1 MDRRL
6 LTVLGMSVVLALV
19 VAAIFYQVSSHAS
32 AKGASVETK
41 DVVVATEM
49 LPLGLAVKPSHVKL
63 KKMPIDMFPKTAFS
77 KVDDVLDRAVVSS
90 IMQDEPLLEGR
101 LAPRGSGMGLAPII
115 PSGMR
120 ALAVRVNEVIGVAG
134 FILPGMRV
142 DVLVTGRPPSTG
154 AVNDMTTTVLQNI
167 TVLSANQQMQAEAR
181 GQAINATVVNVL
193 VTPEQAEILTLAG
206 NEGKITLILR
216 NAIDQKTDAVPVHE
230 TSELYNGFHKPAP
243 PVAVV
248 SRAPRPPAPAPQV
261 VLPPPPPPPAPVVVP
276 DEIIMIRGHDRTVET
291 IGVKKQQ

>member
-32 AKGASVETK
+32 AKAPAPNMK
-41 DVVVATEM
+41 DVVVAVEN
-49 LPLGLAVKPSHVKL
+49 LPLGLAIKPNHVKTA
-63 KKMPIDMFPKTAFS
+63 KIPVDMFPKTAFA
-77 KVDDVLDRAVVSS
+77 KVDDVLDRSVISA
-90 IMQDEPLLEGR
+90 IMADEPLLEGR

-120 ALAVRVNEVIGVAG
+120 AMAVRVNEVIGVAG

-142 DVLVTGRPPSTG
+142 DVLVTGRPPNG
-154 AVNDMTTTVLQNI
+154 AVADVTTTVLQNI
-167 TVLSANQQMQAEAR
+167 TVLSANQQMQPDNR

-206 NEGKITLILR
+206 NEGRIALVLR
-216 NAIDQKTDAVPVHE
+216 NAIDQKIETVKGHD
-230 TSELYNGFHKPAP
+230 TSELYSGFRK
-243 PVAVV
+243 
-248 SRAPRPPAPAPQV
+248 SAPAPV
-261 VLPPPPPPPAPVVVP
+261 RTAHRAAAPKPVPVMAPPPPPPPPAPVNVP
-276 DEIIMIRGHDRTVET
+276 EEIIMIRGREKSVEV
-291 IGVKKQQ
+291 IGTKKQ